1 MFTTRRIRPTIVL
14 GVALAAAGMT
24 DRPARAFHMK
34 QQIQVM
40 AAPAAAPVY
49 PTTAAAP
56 TMTYTTLSAA
66 PAAASTYVI
75 QGSAVSA
82 APAMTIIPITTTAA
96 APAAAPAGSTTAA
109 APGDEG
115 PLLGGAFRD
124 ALMQDLRKRF
134 SEQDAGTTRREKV
147 ETLRSEGQEWYA
159 AYLNGDGGGELT
171 TGQKRD
177 LDRMINEIV
186 ASDLKSGG
194 GGGYYPAPPYQNPYG
209 MANAPYGAAPVNYV
223 YMQAPA
229 QVPFNLVPL
238 VPIQYAPCHKHPWK

>member
-24 DRPARAFHMK
+24 GRPAWAIHPK
-34 QQIQVM
+34 QQVQVV

-49 PTTAAAP
+49 TTTAAAP
-56 TMTYTTLSAA
+56 TMTYTTFSAA
-66 PAAASTYVI
+66 PAAAPTYVI
-75 QGSAVSA
+75 PGSAVSA
-82 APAMTIIPITTTAA
+82 APAVTLIPTTTSA

-115 PLLGGAFRD
+115 PLLIGAFRA
-124 ALMQDLRKRF
+124 ALMQDLRKRY

-147 ETLRSEGQEWYA
+147 ETLRREGQESYA
-159 AYLNGDGGGELT
+159 AYLNSGDESAELT

-177 LDRMINEIV
+177 LDGMINEIV
-186 ASDLKSGG
+186 ASDLNSGG
-194 GGGYYPAPPYQNPYG
+194 GSGYYPAPPYQNPYG
-209 MANAPYGAAPVNYV
+209 KANAPYGAAPVQYI

-229 QVPFNLVPL
+229 QVPCNLVPL
-238 VPIQYAPCHKHPWK
+238 VPIQYAPRHKHPWK